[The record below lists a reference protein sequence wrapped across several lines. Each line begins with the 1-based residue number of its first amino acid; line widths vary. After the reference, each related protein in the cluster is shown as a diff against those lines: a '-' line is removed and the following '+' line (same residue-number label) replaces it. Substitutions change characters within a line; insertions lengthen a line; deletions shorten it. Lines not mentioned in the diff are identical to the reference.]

1 MKGQWI
7 ASKTNGLNNQEIL
20 KMTDGQKKPKGAG
33 KSSFELINSDILME
47 VLPVKPGS
55 VVLDLA
61 CGKGI
66 YSMFLSEIVG
76 DTGLIYAVDL
86 WEEGIRLIG
95 KEIEEKNI
103 TNILPL
109 LDDATAQIEIDDY
122 SVDVCL
128 MATVLHDFEEM
139 NKSGAVIEQVKTIL
153 KPGGYLA
160 VIEFKKI
167 DGPPGPPM
175 KIRLAEDD
183 TEKMV
188 SGYGFKKVKIVDIGE
203 YNYLMIFKSI
213 RS

>member
-1 MKGQWI
+1 
-7 ASKTNGLNNQEIL
+7 
-20 KMTDGQKKPKGAG
+20 MTDGQKKPKGAG

>member
-1 MKGQWI
+1 
-7 ASKTNGLNNQEIL
+7 
-20 KMTDGQKKPKGAG
+20 MTDGQKKPKGAG
-33 KSSFELINSDILME
+33 KSSFGLINSDILME

-86 WEEGIRLIG
+86 WEEGILLIG

-109 LDDATAQIEIDDY
+109 LEDATEQIEIDDY

-175 KIRLAEDD
+175 KIRLTEDD

-188 SGYGFKKVKIVDIGE
+188 SGYGFKKVKTVDIGE
-203 YNYLMIFKSI
+203 YNYLMMFKSI
-213 RS
+213 WS